1 MTTNVTNT
9 IFTMLILGV
18 LGFTLKKTRVTDKRT
33 DKFISVL
40 LVNICTPAMMIHI
53 TLTDFS
59 LSFFKSSYLSI
70 LLAILSMILVNII
83 AWGVSRALSLKG
95 VEQGA
100 FISMA
105 TFSNT
110 IFVGLPLVTGIFGDS
125 SIPYLMLYYIA
136 NTLTF
141 WTIGIYQIVRST
153 GSAFSSKNILKIL
166 NPPILGFVA
175 GIALLYYNISI
186 PVYAL
191 KSVEYLRVLL
201 TPLSLLFMGS
211 VIGELSLKNAG
222 SPVAS
227 VLVLLM
233 RYALSPV
240 ICLILLKAFQMPT
253 DLIKVFVVCA
263 GLPVMQN
270 ISLAVGRYGGDP
282 SYSSFMTALSSAV
295 FIFIIPF
302 FLKLFT
308 FI

>member
-211 VIGELSLKNAG
+211 VIGDLSLKNAG

>member
-18 LGFTLKKTRVTDKRT
+18 LGFTLKKTKVTDKRT

-211 VIGELSLKNAG
+211 VIGDLSLKNAG

>member
-211 VIGELSLKNAG
+211 VIGDLSLKNAG

-233 RYALSPV
+233 RYTLSPV

>member
-18 LGFTLKKTRVTDKRT
+18 LGFTLKKTKVTDKRT

-83 AWGVSRALSLKG
+83 AWGVSRVLSLKG

-211 VIGELSLKNAG
+211 VIGDLSLKNAG

>member
-9 IFTMLILGV
+9 VLTMLILGV
-18 LGFTLKKTRVTDKRT
+18 LGFILKKTKVTDKRT

-40 LVNICTPAMMIHI
+40 LVNFCTPALMIHI
-53 TLTDFS
+53 TLTNFS
-59 LSFFKSSYLSI
+59 LSFFRESYLGI
-70 LLAILSMILVNII
+70 LLAMLTMILMNII

-100 FISMA
+100 FVSMA

-110 IFVGLPLVTGIFGDS
+110 IFVGLPLITGIFGDS
-125 SIPYLMLYYIA
+125 AVPYLMLYYIA

-141 WTIGIYQIVRST
+141 WTLGIYQIVRSN

-166 NPPILGFVA
+166 NPPILGFIA
-175 GIALLYYNISI
+175 GIVLLYYNVTVPTYLLSSI
-186 PVYAL
+186 
-191 KSVEYLRVLL
+191 EYLKILL

-211 VIGELSLKNAG
+211 VIGDLSLKNAG

-227 VLVLLM
+227 VLILSM
-233 RYALSPV
+233 RFILSPI
-240 ICLILLKAFQMPT
+240 ICLLLLKAFQMPVE
-253 DLIKVFVVCA
+253 LIKVFIVCA

-270 ISLAVGRYGGDP
+270 ISIAVGRYGGDP